1 VGEALTPLAIAFG
14 GALAVG
20 FIFSSYWQR
29 IADPVRNFGSYF
41 AYELDVAD
49 FSVKS
54 VDLGY
59 AVLTIGALIWLG
71 VIILFR
77 PQFILGALML
87 VVIFVFAVYGVKL
100 YLQICVQR
108 RIRLFSSQLEV
119 VFRSISSALRIGLG
133 LRQALLLV
141 AEQSKDPAR
150 RELTRVLGAAN
161 LGTSLFDA
169 LDDMSKRLP
178 MRETQ
183 MLARVIRIQANSGGD
198 LAQILDG
205 LAETIRDRRR
215 LQRRVGA
222 LTAQSQASAWVLGAL
237 PLLLLAFVYFTQP
250 DIRIDMLN
258 TSIGRASL
266 GFGLAL
272 DAAAILVLVR
282 LTRFE
287 V

>member
-1 VGEALTPLAIAFG
+1 
-14 GALAVG
+14 
-20 FIFSSYWQR
+20 
-29 IADPVRNFGSYF
+29 
-41 AYELDVAD
+41 
-49 FSVKS
+49 
-54 VDLGY
+54 
-59 AVLTIGALIWLG
+59 
-71 VIILFR
+71 
-77 PQFILGALML
+77 ML
-87 VVIFVFAVYGVKL
+87 VVIFFFAVYGVKL

-108 RIRLFSSQLEV
+108 RIRLFGSQLEV
-119 VFRSISSALRIGLG
+119 VFRSLSSALRIGLG

-161 LGTSLFDA
+161 LGESIFDA
-169 LDDMSKRLP
+169 LDEMSRRLP

-183 MLARVIRIQANSGGD
+183 MFARVIRIQANSGGD
-198 LAQILDG
+198 LAQILDS

-222 LTAQSQASAWVLGAL
+222 LTAQSQASAWVLGLL
-237 PLLLLAFVYFTQP
+237 PVFLLAFVYFTQP
-250 DIRIDMLN
+250 DIRFDMLN
-258 TSIGRASL
+258 TSIGRGSL
-266 GFGLAL
+266 ALGLGL

>member
-1 VGEALTPLAIAFG
+1 VGDVLAPLAIAFG

-20 FIFSSYWQR
+20 FIFSSFWRR
-29 IADPVRNFGSYF
+29 IAEPVQNFGSYF
-41 AYELDVAD
+41 AHELDVAD
-49 FSVKS
+49 FSIKS

-59 AVLTIGALIWLG
+59 AVLTIGALIWFG
-71 VIILFR
+71 IIVIVR
-77 PQFILGALML
+77 PQILLGALML
-87 VVIFVFAVYGVKL
+87 LVVFGFAVYGVKL

-108 RIRLFSSQLEV
+108 RIRLFGSQLEV

-133 LRQALLLV
+133 FRQALLLV

-150 RELTRVLGAAN
+150 KELTRALGAAN
-161 LGTSLFDA
+161 LGTSIFDA
-169 LDDMSKRLP
+169 LDEMSKRLP

-183 MLARVIRIQANSGGD
+183 MFARVVRIQSNSGGD
-198 LAQILDG
+198 LAQILDS

-222 LTAQSQASAWVLGAL
+222 LTAQSQASAWILGAL
-237 PLLLLAFVYFTQP
+237 PLLLLAFVYLTQP
-250 DIRIDMLN
+250 GLRYDMLH
-258 TSIGRASL
+258 TGIGQASL
-266 GFGLAL
+266 GLGLGL
-272 DAAAILVLVR
+272 DAAAVIVLVQ

>member
-1 VGEALTPLAIAFG
+1 VVEALTPLAIAFG

-20 FIFSSYWQR
+20 FIFSSFWRR
-29 IADPVRNFGSYF
+29 IAEPVQNFGSYF
-41 AYELDVAD
+41 AHELDVAD

-59 AVLTIGALIWLG
+59 AVLTIGALIWFG
-71 VIILFR
+71 VVVVFR
-77 PQFILGALML
+77 PQVVLGALML
-87 VVIFVFAVYGVKL
+87 VVIFFFAVYGVKL

-108 RIRLFSSQLEV
+108 RIRLFGSQLEV
-119 VFRSISSALRIGLG
+119 VFRSLSSALRIGLG

-161 LGTSLFDA
+161 LGESIFDA
-169 LDDMSKRLP
+169 LDEMSRRLP

-183 MLARVIRIQANSGGD
+183 MFARVIRIQANSGGD
-198 LAQILDG
+198 LAQILDS

-222 LTAQSQASAWVLGAL
+222 LTAQSQASAWVLGLL
-237 PLLLLAFVYFTQP
+237 PVFLLAFVYFTQP
-250 DIRIDMLN
+250 DIRFDMLN
-258 TSIGRASL
+258 TSIGRGSL
-266 GFGLAL
+266 ALGLGL